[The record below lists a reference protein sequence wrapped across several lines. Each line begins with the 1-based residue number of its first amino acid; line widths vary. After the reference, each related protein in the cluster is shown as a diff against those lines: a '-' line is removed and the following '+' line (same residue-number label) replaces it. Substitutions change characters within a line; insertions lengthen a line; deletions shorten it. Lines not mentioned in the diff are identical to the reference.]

1 MNLFGW
7 LLLIV
12 GVAFA
17 TIEVISFI
25 REIKLRREQK
35 KNKIQNK
42 EVKDE

>member
-1 MNLFGW
+1 MNLFSW

-12 GVAFA
+12 IVAFA
-17 TIEVISFI
+17 TIELISFV
-25 REIKLRREQK
+25 RDIKLRREQK